1 MSASHLAIV
10 SNATHAPV
18 PIDAIGLRIRELR
31 NEARKLAREQV
42 EQLRQSLLETASL
55 ATEIA
60 VGGDAY
66 AVGAREF
73 ARRVAEDAG
82 HQAAMLAAIVERER
96 D

>member
-1 MSASHLAIV
+1 MSATHLAIV
-10 SNATHAPV
+10 SKAANVPV
-18 PIDAIGLRIRELR
+18 SGDAIGQRIRDLR
-31 NEARKLAREQV
+31 NEARLLAREQV
-42 EQLRQSLLETASL
+42 ESLRLSLMETANL

-73 ARRVAEDAG
+73 ARRLAEDAG

>member
-1 MSASHLAIV
+1 V
-10 SNATHAPV
+10 SATHLTVVSKAANTPLTG
-18 PIDAIGLRIRELR
+18 DAISQRIRDLR
-31 NEARKLAREQV
+31 TEAKLLAREQV
-42 EQLRQSLLETASL
+42 ETLHQSLLDTARL